1 MKKLLKTISAL
12 ALCLAVLFAVMPTAQ
27 GATVYFMA
35 VNDTLLDLNASDMPA
50 IVGNVLY
57 VPYTMLSANDAGV
70 NLGVY
75 ATYSSLKG
83 TVLVYSNRKQL
94 VFDLQNDQTYDSN
107 GRYYSERAIVRN
119 STVYLPIARVCSVFR
134 DKIDYSICATEYGC
148 LIRLRNSSAV
158 LGDAEFVNAAANMM
172 STALSRYQQENPEPA
187 VSAAPSESPSPNVSG
202 SGAGVYLAF
211 VQDGDGKLDSVLNAL
226 AAQSCQGL
234 FFLTADQM
242 AQQDDLVRRLVG
254 SGHFV
259 GLRLSGQ
266 DGQDVMEELEQA
278 KRLLAAVARCRLA
291 VVLAEGL
298 DESGREQVEAAGYVC
313 WQTTTDGRGLEG
325 SDYEQAS
332 ALVRKLTGGESSR
345 NYLLLDDRAGN
356 TLAAVLLALGRADY
370 QFRAPVATEL

>member
-187 VSAAPSESPSPNVSG
+187 VPAAPSESPSPNVSG

>member
-298 DESGREQVEAAGYVC
+298 DESGIEQVEAAGYVC